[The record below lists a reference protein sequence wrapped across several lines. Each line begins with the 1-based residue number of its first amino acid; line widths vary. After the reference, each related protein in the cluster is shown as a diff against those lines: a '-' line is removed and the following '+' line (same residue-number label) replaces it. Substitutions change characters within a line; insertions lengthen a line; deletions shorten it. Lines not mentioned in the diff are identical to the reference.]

1 MLSTKPLKQVCKF
14 ETIFEVSCMKS
25 SFGLVS
31 YFLPSLGEEGRRDNS
46 VKSPMFVYLYRNKKK
61 KNYNKPNLSF
71 KSLVVGCSHPFCY
84 YIHYS
89 LLQKQSEMNEEIST
103 SKEI

>member
-1 MLSTKPLKQVCKF
+1 MGLYFK
-14 ETIFEVSCMKS
+14 VSSMKS

-46 VKSPMFVYLYRNKKK
+46 VKSPMFVYLYMNKKK
-61 KNYNKPNLSF
+61 KNLQQAK
-71 KSLVVGCSHPFCY
+71 
-84 YIHYS
+84 S
-89 LLQKQSEMNEEIST
+89 LLQIISNWLFTPILLLYSLFSSAKTEMNEKITT